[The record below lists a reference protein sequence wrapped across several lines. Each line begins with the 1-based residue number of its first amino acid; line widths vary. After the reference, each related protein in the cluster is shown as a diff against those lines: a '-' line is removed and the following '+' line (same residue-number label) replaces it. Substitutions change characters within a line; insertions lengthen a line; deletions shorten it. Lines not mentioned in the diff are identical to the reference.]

1 MPTWYMVVR
10 WLHVISA
17 TAWFGEVV
25 TINFVLVPAVSQ
37 LKDSAQAKFLAGI
50 FPKIFKL
57 ASWLSGTAVITGGTL
72 GYYRFRGD
80 FSVLWTT
87 TSGLCFLVGASLACV
102 LAFFH
107 FVLEPR
113 LDGMICTAAEN
124 EDFEMTAQIARLLRI
139 IPRAGGLVLLAAFVL
154 MMIGAHGTGV
164 NP

>member
-1 MPTWYMVVR
+1 MTIGTFYLVVR
-10 WLHVISA
+10 WVHIITA

-25 TINFVLVPAVSQ
+25 TINFVLVPAVSR
-37 LKDSAQAKFLAGI
+37 LEDSEQAGFLAGI

-57 ASWLSGTAVITGGTL
+57 ASWLAGTAVITGGTL
-72 GYYRFRGD
+72 GYLK
-80 FSVLWTT
+80 FSSNWSALWTT
-87 TSGLCFLVGASLACV
+87 TSGLCFLVGASLATL

-139 IPRAGGLVLLAAFVL
+139 IPRAGMAVLGSAFLL
-154 MMIGAHGTGV
+154 MMIGSRGI
-164 NP
+164 